1 MFPNGEH
8 YASVGDTPLARHH
21 DSGVSEIKRR
31 HPSQALSIHPTA
43 IVSEE
48 ASISTE
54 AEIGPYCVI
63 AGKVEVGA
71 HTIVESH
78 VRLGSPYG
86 EVIIGEHN
94 HIQSGA
100 TLGGPPQHR
109 DYRDGFTRLVI
120 GDHNR
125 IGEGA
130 SLNLGSEAGGGVTS
144 VGNHAFIMALA
155 HVGHDCRIADAVTLT
170 NLAHLAG
177 HVEVHRN
184 AIVGGM
190 VAVTQH
196 VRLGEFS
203 FVAAGALVNKDILP
217 YTMADGR
224 WATPRAINKVGL
236 RRAGLAEPE
245 RRNIGR
251 ALRHLL
257 DTSVTVNEALTAIA
271 EECDTDAWIRH
282 LTQFAADS
290 PRGLARS

>member
-1 MFPNGEH
+1 M
-8 YASVGDTPLARHH
+8 PLARHH
-21 DSGVSEIKRR
+21 DSGVSDFKLR
-31 HPSQALSIHPTA
+31 HSSQVLSIHPTA
-43 IVSEE
+43 IVSAE

-63 AGKVEVGA
+63 VGNVEIGA

-86 EVIIGEHN
+86 EVVIGEHN

-100 TLGGPPQHR
+100 TLGAPPQHR

-120 GDHNR
+120 GNHNR

-130 SLNLGSEAGGGVTS
+130 SLNLGSEAGGGLTS
-144 VGNHAFIMALA
+144 VGDHTFIMTQV
-155 HVGHDCRIADAVTLT
+155 HVGHDCRIADAVVLT
-170 NLAHLAG
+170 NLAQLAG
-177 HVEVHRN
+177 HVEVERN

-190 VAVTQH
+190 VAITQF

-203 FVAAGALVNKDILP
+203 FVAAGASVNKDILP
-217 YTMADGR
+217 YTMAEGR
-224 WATPRAINKVGL
+224 WAAPRAINKVGL
-236 RRAGLAEPE
+236 QRAGLTERE

-257 DTSVTVNEALTAIA
+257 DTSVTVKEALAAIA
-271 EECDTDAWIRH
+271 RDCDADAWIRH
-282 LTQFAADS
+282 LSQFAADS
-290 PRGLARS
+290 TRGLARA